1 MCTVSLVEACYLRAS
16 VLNQHEQGNT
26 ETRDPPWG
34 LSLDQLASLAEIA
47 ADILEHR
54 ALLQQEA
61 EIDGVLQEV
70 HAVKTLLDSAYLGH
84 NEAWE
89 KWRIIFIRMAI
100 AKGLDYDHVEDFTQ
114 ETCLRAQSAL
124 TSFRFDSTLKTYLLA
139 VFSNCLLDY
148 KRRLRRRAT
157 HEVPDDPVPPNK
169 SGDDPPEDSIE
180 ATASTL
186 SPEEAAVDQE
196 NAEIME
202 LLYAEVQRILTSS
215 HFEIFRLYYI
225 DMTYIDP
232 RTGKLRKWTAEAIAD
247 RLDKPK
253 DTVSSIL
260 KRMPKKL
267 RNNPRIMQLLRD
279 YLASD
284 IQSDNET
291 EL

>member
-1 MCTVSLVEACYLRAS
+1 MYTASFVEACYLRAN
-16 VLNQHEQGNT
+16 VLNRPDAGNS

-34 LSLDQLASLAEIA
+34 LSPDQLAPLAEIA
-47 ADILEHR
+47 AEILGR
-54 ALLQQEA
+54 KAVPPQEA

-70 HAVKTLLDSAYLGH
+70 HAVKTLLDPAYPGY
-84 NEAWE
+84 NAAWE
-89 KWRIIFIRMAI
+89 KWRTIFVRMAI
-100 AKGLDYDHVEDFTQ
+100 TKELDYDHVEDFTQ

-124 TSFRFDSTLKTYLLA
+124 TNFRFDSTLKTYLLA

-148 KRRLRRRAT
+148 KRRLRRRGT
-157 HEVPDDPVPPNK
+157 REVLVDPVPSNT
-169 SGDDPPEDSIE
+169 SGEDQPEDSKE
-180 ATASTL
+180 AVASIL
-186 SPEEAAVDQE
+186 SPEESAIEQG
-196 NAEIME
+196 NAEIIE
-202 LLYAEVQRILTSS
+202 LLYAEVQRILMSS
-215 HFEIFRLYYI
+215 HFEIFRLYFI
-225 DMTYIDP
+225 DMTYIDR

-247 RLDKPK
+247 RLDMPK

-267 RNNPRIMQLLRD
+267 RSNPRIMQLVRD

>member
-34 LSLDQLASLAEIA
+34 LSPDKLGSLAEIA
-47 ADILEHR
+47 VDILER
-54 ALLQQEA
+54 RSSRQQEA

-70 HAVKTLLDSAYLGH
+70 HAVKTLLDSAYPGH
-84 NEAWE
+84 NAAWE
-89 KWRIIFIRMAI
+89 KWRIIFVRMAI
-100 AKGLDYDHVEDFTQ
+100 TKELDYDQVEDFTQ

-124 TSFRFDSTLKTYLLA
+124 TTFRFDSTLKTYLLG

-157 HEVPDDPVPPNK
+157 HEVPDDPVPSNI
-169 SGDDPPEDSIE
+169 SGDDPPEDSSE
-180 ATASTL
+180 AVASTL

-202 LLYAEVQRILTSS
+202 LLYAEVQRILTST
-215 HFEIFRLYYI
+215 HFEIFRLYFI

-267 RNNPRIMQLLRD
+267 RSNSRIMQLVMD
-279 YLASD
+279 YQSSN
-284 IQSDNET
+284 IQ
-291 EL
+291 